1 MFYNTAKKLLGPLL
15 KALYRIRV
23 TGQENEPDAPYI
35 TIANHSS
42 FIDPAILA
50 CCLKN
55 TQRFVA
61 RSTLSRFKVMNWL
74 FNKARVITIKR
85 GKSDVTAIRS
95 IIGIIKN
102 GDCVGI
108 FPQGTRMRRVLPEP
122 SQVEAGLGLLASA
135 TEVPVLPVSIVTK
148 RLMPGIFHKTNVVIG
163 KPIPASE
170 YMNFCENPTKKQIT
184 EYCFTPVCD
193 VFKNIDENK
202 R

>member
-1 MFYNTAKKLLGPLL
+1 MFYDTIKKLLGPLL
-15 KALYRIRV
+15 IVLYRIQV

-61 RSTLSRFKVMNWL
+61 RSTLSRFKIMNWL

-85 GKSDVTAIRS
+85 GKSDVTAVRS
-95 IIGIIKN
+95 IISVIKS

-135 TEVPVLPVSIVTK
+135 TEVPVLPVSIITK
-148 RLMPGIFHKTNVVIG
+148 RLMPGIFHRTKVVIG

-170 YMNFCENPTKKQIT
+170 YLNYCESPTKKQIA
-184 EYCFTPVCD
+184 EYCFTPVCNA
-193 VFKNIDENK
+193 FQATKE
-202 R
+202 